1 MEPMKALPI
10 LEAYVLLGTHLIPQF
25 GTKIV
30 DSLDKIIGRC
40 GYQESVLAAKTIEV
54 IVILL
59 PDDAPNLFINTLR
72 RMTRDLVEGEA
83 IDRINTNKKK
93 LVPTEAI
100 ASSLVIARIV
110 IKEPIAFSSLCHD
123 NVEAQ
128 QKLLDRWLGCISNH
142 SIDELF
148 STYASLS
155 GLQQRKIISVALLI
169 LIENNHPVICE
180 NVSKILLLIRAVAQ
194 QTERLSDRLKRF
206 RELQLKSQLDRP
218 LEIRERDLAL
228 NDPIEKFD
236 LLALFAKVIEKYPIP
251 DSEPRPNYLP
261 ILDL

>member
-1 MEPMKALPI
+1 M
-10 LEAYVLLGTHLIPQF
+10 G
-25 GTKIV
+25 
-30 DSLDKIIGRC
+30 
-40 GYQESVLAAKTIEV
+40 
-54 IVILL
+54 
-59 PDDAPNLFINTLR
+59 
-72 RMTRDLVEGEA
+72 
-83 IDRINTNKKK
+83 
-93 LVPTEAI
+93 
-100 ASSLVIARIV
+100 
-110 IKEPIAFSSLCHD
+110 
-123 NVEAQ
+123 AQ

-180 NVSKILLLIRAVAQ
+180 NVSKILLL
-194 QTERLSDRLKRF
+194 
-206 RELQLKSQLDRP
+206 KSQLDRP